1 MASTQPKHLAP
12 NSRPRKHP
20 ILFILIGV
28 IVVAGLVVGEYY
40 ARPYLSSFYQQLQNN
55 SQATNAQ
62 QGTSATDATAT
73 SATDSTATQTDEQA
87 TADGETAE
95 AETPEPVPAQP
106 VKIEAMMIGDI
117 LMHDALVQSGAQDDG
132 SYNYDFLFA
141 HEPLAAAM
149 RASLLD
155 ALAATAAGVAH
166 ALGLHRAEHRA
177 LHAHLNTAAVAGGT
191 GLEGS
196 AVLGTGAV
204 AMFTRLHAGNA
215 QLFLGTLGNLAEV
228 HLDAHSQIGAT
239 VHALGLTAATA
250 AKEVTEATKAA
261 ETAKQV
267 SELAQDVLH
276 RHAATIASATHL
288 IAGKTKLVITGALI
302 GVAEDVIGLGS
313 LLEFL
318 LGSLFLGIALA
329 LLLVR
334 VVLDSQFAI
343 GFLQVIGS
351 GVLLHAQH
359 LVVISLLSHFSS
371 SF

>member
-1 MASTQPKHLAP
+1 
-12 NSRPRKHP
+12 
-20 ILFILIGV
+20 
-28 IVVAGLVVGEYY
+28 
-40 ARPYLSSFYQQLQNN
+40 
-55 SQATNAQ
+55 
-62 QGTSATDATAT
+62 
-73 SATDSTATQTDEQA
+73 
-87 TADGETAE
+87 
-95 AETPEPVPAQP
+95 
-106 VKIEAMMIGDI
+106 
-117 LMHDALVQSGAQDDG
+117 
-132 SYNYDFLFA
+132 
-141 HEPLAAAM
+141 
-149 RASLLD
+149 
-155 ALAATAAGVAH
+155 
-166 ALGLHRAEHRA
+166 
-177 LHAHLNTAAVAGGT
+177 
-191 GLEGS
+191 
-196 AVLGTGAV
+196 
-204 AMFTRLHAGNA
+204 MFTRLHAGNA

-228 HLDAHSQIGAT
+228 HLDAHAQVGAALHT
-239 VHALGLTAATA
+239 LGLTASTA
-250 AKEVTEATKAA
+250 AKDVTKATEAAKTTEQVA
-261 ETAKQV
+261 ELT
-267 SELAQDVLH
+267 QDVLH